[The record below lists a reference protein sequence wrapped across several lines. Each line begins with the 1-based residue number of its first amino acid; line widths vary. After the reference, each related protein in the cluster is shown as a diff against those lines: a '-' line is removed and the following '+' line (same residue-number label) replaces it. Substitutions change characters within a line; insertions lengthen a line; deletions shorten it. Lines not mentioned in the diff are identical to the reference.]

1 MSDTP
6 HLEAGKLWIGTV
18 FARLCQAFCAT
29 LLIASWAWQ
38 DEDPE
43 YRLCLQLTGQE
54 ALVYIPSRGLGF
66 GRGQLVACGTPEP
79 AHDAARDEVEA
90 TLRARLAALAATVPS
105 PDPTTT
111 SVNP

>member
-1 MSDTP
+1 MRCSISTIRD
-6 HLEAGKLWIGTV
+6 L
-18 FARLCQAFCAT
+18 
-29 LLIASWAWQ
+29 
-38 DEDPE
+38 E

-54 ALVYIPSRGLGF
+54 APVYIPSRGLGF

-105 PDPTTT
+105 PDLTTT
-111 SVNP
+111 PVNP